1 MKLKL
6 KQGLPFVSVELS
18 YHGRSLWMDSVLID
32 TGSTGTIFSADQ
44 LSKVGIFLDVE
55 DKLRRIIGVG
65 GSEFVFTKLI
75 QQLAVDELIV
85 KNFHIEVGEMNYGFE
100 IDGIIGMDFLS
111 QVNAVVDL
119 AQLEI
124 YTYSCSKR

>member
-1 MKLKL
+1 M
-6 KQGLPFVSVELS
+6 
-18 YHGRSLWMDSVLID
+18 
-32 TGSTGTIFSADQ
+32 
-44 LSKVGIFLDVE
+44 E

-75 QQLAVDELIV
+75 QQLAMDDLIV
-85 KNFHIEVGEMNYGFE
+85 KNFNIEVGEMNYGFE

-124 YTYSCSKR
+124 YT

>member
-1 MKLKL
+1 MKIEL
-6 KQGLPFVSVELS
+6 KQGLPFVSAELF
-18 YHGRSLWMDSVLID
+18 YHGRSLFLDSVLID

-44 LSKVGIFLDVE
+44 LSKVGIWLDVE

-75 QQLAVDELIV
+75 QQLTLDELTV
-85 KNFHIEVGEMNYGFE
+85 NNFNIEVGEMNYGFE

-119 AQLEI
+119 AKLEI
-124 YTYSCSKR
+124 YTPSITV

>member
-6 KQGLPFVSVELS
+6 KNGLPFVSVELF
-18 YHGRSLWMDSVLID
+18 YHGRSLCMDSVLVD

-75 QQLAVDELIV
+75 QQLAMDDLIV
-85 KNFHIEVGEMNYGFE
+85 KNFNIEVGEMNYGFE

-124 YTYSCSKR
+124 YT